1 MHTEP
6 ITLDRDKARELYRA
20 YRKHAHYSEPMDDE
34 IRRAYQLLAQGRLII
49 RALDSIVKAGVGDD
63 GWPKLAIARADL
75 PRCLCRIRGDGSA
88 VMSCEPGRSSWG
100 RRQNASSSKWFDF
113 SVGAFAESKQR
124 NGFRDGEA
132 LVPPVP
138 LHVRPKRG
146 LANYHILWEAE
157 WRPLPPRDP
166 YLLRRIGEGDMWLVV
181 AMWDLTEVER
191 TALAARI
198 GAA

>member
-1 MHTEP
+1 METQG
-6 ITLDRDKARELYRA
+6 ITLDRAKARELYRA
-20 YRKHAHYSEPMDDE
+20 YKKHAHYSEPMDDE

-49 RALDSIVKAGVGDD
+49 RALDSVARAGIGDD

-75 PRCLCRIRGDGSA
+75 PRCQCAIRHDGSA
-88 VMSCEPGRSSWG
+88 TMSCEPGRMS
-100 RRQNASSSKWFDF
+100 RRQNAASSKWFDF
-113 SVGAFAESKQR
+113 PAGTFAASPQR
-124 NGFRDGEA
+124 ASWRTAEA

-157 WRPLPPRDP
+157 WQRIPPRDP
-166 YLLRRIGEGDMWLVV
+166 FLLRRIGLGDMWLVV
-181 AMWDLTEVER
+181 AMWDLTEIER

-198 GAA
+198 GNA